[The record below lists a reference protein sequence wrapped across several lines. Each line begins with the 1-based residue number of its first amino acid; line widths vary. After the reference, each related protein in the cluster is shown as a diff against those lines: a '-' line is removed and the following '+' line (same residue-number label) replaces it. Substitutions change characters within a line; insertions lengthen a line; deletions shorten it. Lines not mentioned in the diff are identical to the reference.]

1 MIPLPLRKQIYTEGG
16 YMLSNILF
24 SIVLIVLLVACI
36 GGVYM
41 AWKEG
46 DKLR

>member
-1 MIPLPLRKQIYTEGG
+1 MKMI
-16 YMLSNILF
+16 SNILF
-24 SIVLIVLLVACI
+24 SMALIVLLVACI

>member
-1 MIPLPLRKQIYTEGG
+1 MI
-16 YMLSNILF
+16 SNILL
-24 SIVLIVLLVACI
+24 SIILILLLVACM

>member
-1 MIPLPLRKQIYTEGG
+1 MMLLHLKKQIYMEGG

-24 SIVLIVLLVACI
+24 SIVLIVLVAVCI

>member
-1 MIPLPLRKQIYTEGG
+1 MI
-16 YMLSNILF
+16 SNILF
-24 SIVLIVLLVACI
+24 SIVLILLVVACM

>member
-1 MIPLPLRKQIYTEGG
+1 MI
-16 YMLSNILF
+16 SNILF
-24 SIVLIVLLVACI
+24 GIMLVVLLVACM

-46 DKLR
+46 DRLR

>member
-1 MIPLPLRKQIYTEGG
+1 MKMI
-16 YMLSNILF
+16 SNILF
-24 SIVLIVLLVACI
+24 SIVLIVLLIACM

>member
-1 MIPLPLRKQIYTEGG
+1 MI
-16 YMLSNILF
+16 SNILF
-24 SIVLIVLLVACI
+24 SIVLIVLLIACM

>member
-1 MIPLPLRKQIYTEGG
+1 MILLPLRKQIYTEGG

-24 SIVLIVLLVACI
+24 SIVLILLVVVCI

-46 DKLR
+46 DRLR

>member
-1 MIPLPLRKQIYTEGG
+1 MI
-16 YMLSNILF
+16 SNILL
-24 SIVLIVLLVACI
+24 SIVLILLLVACM
-36 GGVYM
+36 GGVCM

>member
-1 MIPLPLRKQIYTEGG
+1 MILLHFKKQICMEDG
-16 YMLSNILF
+16 YMLSNLI
-24 SIVLIVLLVACI
+24 SSLIVLLVACM

>member
-1 MIPLPLRKQIYTEGG
+1 MI
-16 YMLSNILF
+16 SNILL
-24 SIVLIVLLVACI
+24 SIVLILLLVACM